1 MNWNDRQKQAIDSK
15 KRRLLVS
22 AAAGSGKTAVLVER
36 VFCRITDETDPC
48 DISRFLIVTFTNAAA
63 AEMRSRILARI
74 TSALAEEPEN
84 RHLRRQMNLIH
95 TAKITTIHSFCLSLV
110 RENFH
115 LLHLRPDF
123 RLADEEETALLLEEA
138 AEQLMEEAHARHDAD
153 FDALLDVVT
162 RGASDRELQRLLQN
176 AWKWLESEADR
187 DGYIASRLGENE
199 IAGVTDPGQT
209 PWGRVHL
216 SEVALQ
222 TEALIAEYRQG
233 LAALCYAPD
242 TDKRHNAEQ
251 TAGAELTK
259 IEAIHD
265 AAVRESW
272 EDCRRALQI
281 FDDGARKISIR
292 SSKNLPE
299 DVLTSLTAARADAY
313 AWRKAMR
320 DDILPVPG
328 DQILAEL
335 NASAPVQRAFFRLLE
350 RLGTLFEARKR
361 EANLLDF
368 SDLEHLAVRLLAE
381 KDETGTFRPT
391 RFAEEKSAELAEIM
405 VDEYQ
410 DTNGLQDLIFRML
423 STHCRLFVVGDV
435 KQSIYRFRG
444 ADPTIFLRRR
454 QQAERDTEQQSIFLS
469 ENYRSRSEVLDATNL
484 IFSHLMNERLGEM
497 DYTEEEQLN
506 CGRNNLPDERYRTE
520 LAILTLTAQ
529 ETPKASN
536 ETLEDAPEESSGE
549 DDATADALTR
559 EAAFVAERIR
569 TMIDEGF
576 PVGTGNGTE
585 TRPCRCGDFAI
596 LLRSTKNRAMVY
608 QQALQ
613 AYGLTTEPLASES
626 FFDTTEITALTAL
639 FRTVDNPT
647 GGLDLPG
654 CMASP
659 LIGFSFDELAQIRA
673 ANRRSGS
680 FFESLRTCAEGD
692 TPMAERA
699 ADFLTQLTTMRT
711 AIAGLSAGDA
721 AACLIEKTSA
731 VAVFSAME
739 GGDLRAAN
747 IRRLLGMAQS
757 YESIGSFGDFVRYL
771 RKLEMRQQPMRQQS
785 AAKQSDGVRVMTIH
799 ASKGLEFPIVFLAGL
814 SSPIRKDRKEDVVLH
829 PTLGLGLIDCSS
841 TDGVALTTLRREA
854 IFDAKLSEQLS
865 EELRLLYV
873 AMTRAREK
881 LILVARLG
889 KNRKSLRRAE
899 EGLPPVPAA
908 YCRNHSSLAE
918 WVAAVAIPAG
928 GSLIQIDRTEPP
940 LAICA
945 AETAAPDAPTADAA
959 LCNDIRDRLAFRY
972 PQEAACTLPAKLTAT
987 IYKRM
992 MTEPPESAQLTIPAP
1007 TAASHTVPRFCTPNR
1022 TLRPTERGTATHLAM
1037 QLLPMHAYDTED
1049 EVAEGIDTLR
1059 RRGQLTSAQAQAIR
1073 SADLLR
1079 FYQSP
1084 LGQQLTALPPERIR
1098 REFKFSILTDAA
1110 RYFPTSGT
1118 GESMLLQGV
1127 IDLYFEQE
1135 DGSLSILDFKTD
1147 AVTPATSPG
1156 RAAAYAPQLAIYAD
1170 ALAEITGR
1178 PIRSRSVYFFAT
1190 GECMEV

>member
-1 MNWNDRQKQAIDSK
+1 MNWNDRQRQAIDSK

-74 TSALAEEPEN
+74 TSALAEDPDN

-138 AEQLMEEAHARHDAD
+138 SEQLMEEAHAQNDAD
-153 FDALLDVVT
+153 FAALLDAVT
-162 RGASDRELQRLLQN
+162 RGASDRELQKLLQN

-187 DGYIASRLGENE
+187 DGYIASRLAENE

-216 SEVALQ
+216 SEIALQ

-242 TDKRHNAEQ
+242 TDKRRNAEQ

-313 AWRKAMR
+313 AWRRVMR
-320 DDILPVPG
+320 EDILPVPG

-381 KDETGTFRPT
+381 KDESGTFRPT

-454 QQAERDTEQQSIFLS
+454 QQADRDGDQQSIFLS

-484 IFSHLMNERLGEM
+484 IFSHLMSERLGEM

-506 CGRNNLPDERYRTE
+506 CGRHNLPDERYRTE
-520 LAILTLTAQ
+520 LAILSLT
-529 ETPKASN
+529 EPSG
-536 ETLEDAPEESSGE
+536 EAPEETSEEASEE
-549 DDATADALTR
+549 DDAVADALTR

-576 PVGTGNGTE
+576 PVGTGNGVE

-613 AYGLTTEPLASES
+613 AYGLSTEPLASES

-647 GGLDLPG
+647 GGLDLPS

-680 FFESLRTCAEGD
+680 FVESLRICAEGD
-692 TPMAERA
+692 TPMAARA
-699 ADFLTQLTTMRT
+699 ADFLTQLKTMRA

-721 AACLIEKTSA
+721 AAYLIETTSA

-757 YESIGSFGDFVRYL
+757 YEAIGSFGDFVRYL

-841 TDGVALTTLRREA
+841 RDGVALTTLRREA

-881 LILVARLG
+881 LILVSRLR
-889 KNRKSLRRAE
+889 KNQKNLRRAE

-918 WVAAVAIPAG
+918 WVAAVAITVG

-940 LAICA
+940 MTLCA
-945 AETAAPDAPTADAA
+945 AETAASDAPTADAA
-959 LCNDIRDRLAFRY
+959 LCDDIRDRLAFRY

-987 IYKRM
+987 IYKRL
-992 MTEPPESAQLTIPAP
+992 MTEPPESAQLTIPEP
-1007 TAASHTVPRFCTPNR
+1007 AAASHTSHTVPRFCTPNR
-1022 TLRPTERGTATHLAM
+1022 TLRPAERGTATHLAM
-1037 QLLPMHAYDTED
+1037 QLLPMRAYASED
-1049 EVAEGIDTLR
+1049 EIAEGIDTLR

-1073 SADLLR
+1073 CADLLR

-1110 RYFPTSGT
+1110 RYFPTSGV

-1135 DGSLSILDFKTD
+1135 DGALSILDFKTD

-1178 PIRSRSVYFFAT
+1178 PIRSRTVYFFAT

>member
-36 VFCRITDETDPC
+36 VFCRITDEAEPC

-74 TSALAEEPEN
+74 TGALAEDPEN

-115 LLHLRPDF
+115 LLRLRPDF

-153 FDALLDVVT
+153 FDALLKAVT
-162 RGASDRELQRLLQN
+162 RGASDRELQNLLQN

-187 DGYIASRLGENE
+187 DGYIALRLAENE

-216 SEVALQ
+216 SEIALQ
-222 TEALIAEYRQG
+222 TESLIAEYRQG
-233 LAALCYAPD
+233 LAALCFAPD
-242 TDKRHNAEQ
+242 TEKRHGAEQ
-251 TAGAELTK
+251 TAGTELTRL
-259 IEAIHD
+259 EAIHD
-265 AAVRESW
+265 AAVRENW
-272 EDCRRALQI
+272 EDCRRALMI

-292 SSKNLPE
+292 ASKKLPE
-299 DVLTSLTAARADAY
+299 DVLASLTAARADAY
-313 AWRKAMR
+313 GWRKAIR
-320 DDILPVPG
+320 RDILLVPG
-328 DQILAEL
+328 DRILAEL

-381 KDETGTFRPT
+381 KDETGAFRPT

-454 QQAERDTEQQSIFLS
+454 QQSERDAEQQSVFLS

-484 IFSHLMNERLGEM
+484 IFSHLMNQRLGEM
-497 DYTEEEQLN
+497 DYTEEERLN
-506 CGRNNLPDERYRTE
+506 CGRNNPPDERYRTE
-520 LAILTLTAQ
+520 LDILDLSAK
-529 ETPKASN
+529 ETPKEETPDAS
-536 ETLEDAPEESSGE
+536 EE
-549 DDATADALTR
+549 DDAASADALTR

-576 PVGTGNGTE
+576 PIGTGNGTE

-596 LLRSTKNRAMVY
+596 LLRSTKNRAVVY
-608 QQALQ
+608 QRALQ
-613 AYGLTTEPLASES
+613 AYGLTTEPLATES
-626 FFDTTEITALTAL
+626 FFDSTEITALTAL
-639 FRTVDNPT
+639 FRTVDNPA

-673 ANRRSGS
+673 VNRRSGS
-680 FFESLRTCAEGD
+680 FLESLRTCAAGD
-692 TPMAERA
+692 TPMAARA
-699 ADFLTQLTTMRT
+699 ADFLAQLKTMR
-711 AIAGLSAGDA
+711 AAVAGLSAGNA
-721 AACLIEKTSA
+721 ASYLIETTSA

-757 YESIGSFGDFVRYL
+757 YEAVGSFGDFVRYL

-785 AAKQSDGVRVMTIH
+785 SAGQSDGVRVMTIH
-799 ASKGLEFPIVFLAGL
+799 ASKGLEFPVVFLAGL
-814 SSPIRKDRKEDVVLH
+814 SGPIRKDRKEDVVLH
-829 PTLGLGLIDCSS
+829 PTLGLGLIDCSR

-881 LILVARLG
+881 LILVARF
-889 KNRKSLRRAE
+889 KNQKSLRRAE
-899 EGLPPVPAA
+899 DGLPPVPAA

-928 GSLIQIDRTEPP
+928 GTLIQINRTAPP
-940 LAICA
+940 TTLSMP
-945 AETAAPDAPTADAA
+945 ETAMPDAPMPDDA
-959 LCNDIRDRLAFRY
+959 LCSEIRDRLAFRY

-987 IYKRM
+987 IYKRL
-992 MTEPPESAQLTIPAP
+992 MTEPPESAQLTIPEPA
-1007 TAASHTVPRFCTPNR
+1007 AASHTVPRFCTPNR

-1037 QLLPMHAYDTED
+1037 QLLPMRAYAGTD
-1049 EVAEGIDTLR
+1049 EIAEGIDTLR
-1059 RRGQLTSAQAQAIR
+1059 RRGQLTAAQAQAIR
-1073 SADLLR
+1073 SDDLLR

-1084 LGQQLTALPPERIR
+1084 LGRQLTSLPPERIR

-1110 RYFPTSGT
+1110 RYFPTSGV

-1127 IDLYFEQE
+1127 IDLFFERE

-1178 PIRSRSVYFFAT
+1178 PIRSRMVYFFAT
-1190 GECMEV
+1190 GECIEL